1 MKWLTSMCACVL
13 MGMTTVVLAGAG
25 CRKAQ
30 DDAFRG
36 GVPTREA
43 VVLHLPGAPDDGGG
57 TTSATTTTTGSTTA
71 VHSALLGQQ
80 ADTYTITRDVTAIV
94 NGGTWAVLTLVR
106 TIVDYPA
113 TTVGTDSAVWG
124 PYTDALSANTW
135 RLTVTRTQPHEYTWL
150 LEARGKTESNAAFR
164 TIISGDHTAA
174 VDANDDPIEGF
185 GNGTFKIDWDAAA
198 TLPTHDTNVGKAAFT
213 YSRLTPTSVVTVDV
227 DFTGI
232 QDQTTKQIFDAVYRY
247 TSTPG
252 QGGSLDY
259 AEDKDNYPTPIG
271 TGPTKEHFTI
281 DSRWNQD
288 GAGRCDLVDSGGD
301 LMTTV
306 AHGSECWDAS
316 FASVYRNLEYPDMTG
331 NWGVE
336 TACTAFPTASY
347 SSL

>member
-1 MKWLTSMCACVL
+1 MKRLTSMCACAL

-25 CRKAQ
+25 CRKTQ

-43 VVLHLPGAPDDGGG
+43 VVLHLPGAPDDGG
-57 TTSATTTTTGSTTA
+57 ATTTMSTTGSTTT
-71 VHSALLGQQ
+71 VHGALLNQQ
-80 ADTYTITRDVTAIV
+80 ADTYTITRDVTAVV

-113 TTVGTDSAVWG
+113 TTVSTDSAVWG

-135 RLTVTRTQPHEYTWL
+135 RLTVTRTQPHEYAWL
-150 LEARGKTESNAAFR
+150 LEARGKTETDAAFR

-185 GNGTFKIDWDAAA
+185 GNGTFTIDWDAAA
-198 TLPTHDTNVGKAAFT
+198 TLPEHDTNVGKAAFT
-213 YSRLTPTSVVTVDV
+213 YARLTPTSVVTVNV

-232 QDQTTKQIFDAVYRY
+232 QDQTTKEIFKAEYRY
-247 TSTPG
+247 SSTPG
-252 QGGSLDY
+252 QGGSLNY
-259 AEDKDNYPTPIG
+259 AEDKDNYPGP
-271 TGPTKEHFTI
+271 GPTGTAKEHFTI
-281 DSRWNQD
+281 DSRWNED
-288 GAGRCDLVDSGGD
+288 GAGRCDLEDSGGD

-306 AHGSECWDAS
+306 AHGSECWSSS
-316 FASVYRNLEYPDMTG
+316 FASVYRDLEYPDTMG

-336 TACTAFPTASY
+336 TSCTAFPTALY

>member
-1 MKWLTSMCACVL
+1 MKRLTSMCACAL

-25 CRKAQ
+25 CRKTQ

-57 TTSATTTTTGSTTA
+57 TTTASTSTGSMSA
-71 VHSALLGQQ
+71 VHSALVGQR

-106 TIVDYPA
+106 TIVGYPA
-113 TTVGTDSAVWG
+113 TTVATDSAVWG
-124 PYTDALSANTW
+124 PYTDALSPNTW
-135 RLTVTRTQPHEYTWL
+135 RLTVNRVQPHEYTWL
-150 LEARGKTESNAAFR
+150 LEARAKTEANDAFR

-174 VDANDDPIEGF
+174 VDAQDDPIEGF

-198 TLPTHDTNVGKAAFT
+198 TLPEHDTNVGQAAFT
-213 YSRLTPTSVVTVDV
+213 YSRLTPTAVVTVDV

-232 QDQTTKQIFDAVYRY
+232 QDQTTKEIFNAKYRY
-247 TSTPG
+247 ASTPG
-252 QGGSLDY
+252 QGGSLGY
-259 AEDKDNYPTPIG
+259 AEDKDNFPGP
-271 TGPTKEHFTI
+271 GPTGTAKEHFTI
-281 DSRWNQD
+281 DSRWTED
-288 GAGRCDLVDSGGD
+288 GVGRCDFENSGGD

-306 AHGSECWDAS
+306 AHGSECWGAN
-316 FASVYRNLEYPDMTG
+316 FASVYRNLDYDTNAAD
-331 NWGVE
+331 NWGAE
-336 TACTAFPTASY
+336 SACAAFPTASY